1 MTKTAEEIVAGFRR
15 MYAQTYVD
23 SVERLP
29 IPLISEDDTRYRL
42 TALYQLEVEHRDCE
56 FIDDESTCDKIARVA
71 RWLYCSQQR
80 GLILMGGLGNGKS
93 TMLRI
98 IDRLFKHTS
107 TLGDAQEVFDYFK
120 NSRGGMRY
128 WDEPLLLVDDL
139 GVEPERCLDYGEVNY
154 PMTRLLLHRYNR
166 QLTTIIATNLWIE
179 DIQARYG
186 DRVVDRMNETY
197 SVISYGNESYRK

>member
-1 MTKTAEEIVAGFRR
+1 MAKTTKEIIADFRR

-23 SVERLP
+23 SAARLP

-42 TALYQLEVEHRDCE
+42 QALYQLEVEHRDRD
-56 FIDDESTCDKIARVA
+56 FIDDENTKDKITRVA

-80 GLILMGGLGNGKS
+80 GLVLMGGMGNGKS

-98 IDRLFKHTS
+98 IDRLFKNTS

-128 WDEPLLLVDDL
+128 WDEPLLLIDDL

-154 PMTRLLLHRYNR
+154 PITRLLLHRYNR
-166 QLTTIIATNLWIE
+166 QLTTIIATNLWFD

-186 DRVVDRMNETY
+186 DRVVDRLNETY
-197 SVISYGNESYRK
+197 SVITYGNESYR